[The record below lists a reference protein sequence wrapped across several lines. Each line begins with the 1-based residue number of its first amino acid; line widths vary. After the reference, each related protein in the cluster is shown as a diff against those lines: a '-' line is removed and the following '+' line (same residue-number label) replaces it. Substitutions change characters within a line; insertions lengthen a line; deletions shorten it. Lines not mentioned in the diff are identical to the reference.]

1 MFDIITRT
9 PTTADRIKA
18 VTTRRVFADRDEAL
32 AEIGRLKSSLSE
44 RSVGARELIISFETD
59 GRDSDLDLMVGVES
73 DRGETLDL
81 GKETRTVMSVVTREN
96 EREGA
101 YAALMKRIASGHLM
115 VAGAFCE
122 LLYGGGVIEI
132 RVPVS
137 ELVPAPLV
145 SYSPS
150 EGFVDDPEA
159 VGKWKLLDCVP
170 IREHFVC
177 G

>member
-81 GKETRTVMSVVTREN
+81 GKETGTVMSVVTPRH
-96 EREGA
+96 RTRRS
-101 YAALMKRIASGHLM
+101 LR
-115 VAGAFCE
+115 
-122 LLYGGGVIEI
+122 
-132 RVPVS
+132 RT
-137 ELVPAPLV
+137 
-145 SYSPS
+145 
-150 EGFVDDPEA
+150 DEA
-159 VGKWKLLDCVP
+159 D
-170 IREHFVC
+170 RF
-177 G
+177 